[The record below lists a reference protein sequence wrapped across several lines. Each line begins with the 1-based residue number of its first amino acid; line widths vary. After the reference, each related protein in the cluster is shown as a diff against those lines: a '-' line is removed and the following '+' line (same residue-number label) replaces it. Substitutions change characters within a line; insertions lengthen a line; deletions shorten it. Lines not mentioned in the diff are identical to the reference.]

1 MPTPIGLLALPIPIA
16 AIVLADAAGMP
27 DLAQYGFAGTVLGVA
42 VLGVAWWA
50 RDTRRRE
57 DALRSELRDS
67 REEIK
72 VLNDR
77 MLSDLVPLTV
87 RATESLTQMARLFD
101 VQLEGLQRRERG

>member
-1 MPTPIGLLALPIPIA
+1 MILVAT
-16 AIVLADAAGMP
+16 AGVP
-27 DLAQYGFAGTVLGVA
+27 DLAQYGFAGTVLAVA

-57 DALRSELRDS
+57 DALLAQLRDS

-72 VLNDR
+72 ILNDR

-101 VQLEGLQRRERG
+101 LQLEGLQRRERG